1 MAGFDIFMNPEQ
13 QETIQTDLPL
23 FKEISIDFNTG
34 EPVLKNKE
42 FIILK
47 GTEALKVWIWKA
59 LKTER
64 NKYLIYSDSYGNDL
78 AENIGQIYDKTTKDA
93 LMINEIKECLLVNPY
108 IINVYNFNIKT
119 KEDGR
124 HPIISFNV
132 DTIYGT
138 TESEVNTNIWNL

>member
-1 MAGFDIFMNPEQ
+1 MLLKILEEEQ
-13 QETIQTDLPL
+13 QAEETKDLPL
-23 FKEISIDFNTG
+23 FKEMAIDFTTG
-34 EPVLKNKE
+34 EVLSKNGEIVFLEGK
-42 FIILK
+42 
-47 GTEALKVWIWKA
+47 EALNVWIWKA

-93 LMINEIKECLLVNPY
+93 LMINEIKECLSVNPY
-108 IINVYNFNIKT
+108 ITNIYNFNIET
-119 KEDGR
+119 KEEGR

-138 TESEVNTNIWNL
+138 AESEVNTNIWNL